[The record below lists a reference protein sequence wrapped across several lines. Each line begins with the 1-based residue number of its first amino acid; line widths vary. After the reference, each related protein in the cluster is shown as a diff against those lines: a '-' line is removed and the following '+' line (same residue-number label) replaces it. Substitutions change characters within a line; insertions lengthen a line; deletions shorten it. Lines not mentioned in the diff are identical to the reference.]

1 MNIIDGLARETQD
14 PQISV
19 HISNVSSAV
28 ESVVRVSI
36 TFIGYDIPKY
46 VSTQLANNLKLNQ
59 TDVFILLYHLVTT
72 WGGLGRYVP
81 LLMTLTY
88 VNWFLSFLP

>member
-1 MNIIDGLARETQD
+1 MMSIIDGLARESRD

-28 ESVVRVSI
+28 ESVVRISI

-46 VSTQLANNLKLNQ
+46 VCMQLANNLKLN
-59 TDVFILLYHLVTT
+59 
-72 WGGLGRYVP
+72 
-81 LLMTLTY
+81 
-88 VNWFLSFLP
+88 